1 MKRLYSIHYLWWRLR
16 SYQGRA
22 VGIALAL
29 ALACTFAPSLFAAPL
44 AQNGHPE
51 THIVQRGETL
61 SEIAQAYGVAPEEL
75 MAINGISNPNQIY
88 VGQELILPANA
99 SLIGQPNID
108 IPTHTVKAGETL
120 SQIAEQY
127 GLSPARLMYMNGLHD
142 PNAIYVGQV
151 LRLPATTTAGKPTA
165 VATEA
170 ATPQRTPTATPTPTA
185 SATAMPKPATHLVQ
199 AGETL
204 SQIAEKYDVTLAEL
218 MQVNGIQ
225 NSDAIY
231 VGQELRLPGAE
242 PPTATATPTQTSTET
257 PTETS
262 TETPTETATALPPS
276 TATASEAAP
285 DAPTETITTTTPI
298 TSSAP
303 ATPTTRN
310 DSKIASLNATYTV
323 RTGDTLLRIARRVG
337 VDPDALRQLNRL
349 PVNAPLVA
357 GATLL
362 LPATA
367 NELRV
372 TVAERG
378 YTVQAGDSLGQIAQ
392 KFDLTPAELMAAN
405 FIANPDTIYIGQHLT
420 IPGKQTTETT
430 TATPSKVGPQRS
442 GYFYYT
448 VQTGDTLSALA
459 NQFDSTPLAILDYNA
474 LPNEETVFRGL
485 EIRIPYG
492 PPDLPVQLPPVPTS
506 GNSFLVSLSRQE
518 CWLFAGTQ
526 VRYTWKCSTGYGE
539 WVTRTGNFAVQ
550 SKIENAKSRAYQL
563 DMPYW
568 LGIYNVG
575 NYENGIHGL
584 PVKWSDGQKI
594 WAGLI
599 GQPATF
605 GCAMLAD
612 EDASVLFKL
621 AYIGM
626 PVHIIN

>member
-1 MKRLYSIHYLWWRLR
+1 VSKSSFKHYRWWQFSIQGGWSAVAVVVLLLGLAFTQPLRAASLYQSEPP
-16 SYQGRA
+16 A
-22 VGIALAL
+22 
-29 ALACTFAPSLFAAPL
+29 
-44 AQNGHPE
+44 
-51 THIVQRGETL
+51 THVVQRGETL
-61 SEIAQAYGVAPEEL
+61 SEIAQAYGVLPEEL
-75 MAINGISNPNQIY
+75 MAMNGISNPNQIY
-88 VGQELILPANA
+88 VGQELTLPPNA
-99 SLIGQPNID
+99 SRIGQPNID
-108 IPTHTVKAGETL
+108 IPTYTVKAGETL
-120 SQIAEQY
+120 SQIAEKY
-127 GLSPARLMYMNGLHD
+127 NVSPTRLMYMNGMRD

-151 LRLPATTTAGKPTA
+151 LRLPATTTAGKPATT
-165 VATEA
+165 ATEI
-170 ATPQRTPTATPTPTA
+170 TTTQPTTSPTPATTPSP

-204 SQIAEKYDVTLAEL
+204 SQIAEKYDVPLADL

-231 VGQELRLPGAE
+231 VGQELRLPGAQ
-242 PPTATATPTQTSTET
+242 PATATATATLEPT
-257 PTETS
+257 PTA
-262 TETPTETATALPPS
+262 TETATPTAPPTTLATTAS
-276 TATASEAAP
+276 PDATTVTITAT
-285 DAPTETITTTTPI
+285 TTITAAEQPL
-298 TSSAP
+298 
-303 ATPTTRN
+303 ATAHN
-310 DSKIASLNATYTV
+310 ESKIASLNATYTI

-337 VDPDALRQLNRL
+337 VDVEALRQLNRL
-349 PVNAPLVA
+349 PDDATLVA
-357 GATLL
+357 GGTLL
-362 LPATA
+362 LPATT

-372 TVAERG
+372 TVAERS

-392 KFDLTPAELMAAN
+392 KFDVAPTELLAAN
-405 FIANPDTIYIGQHLT
+405 FIANPDTIYVGQHLT
-420 IPGKQTTETT
+420 IPGKQAVE
-430 TATPSKVGPQRS
+430 ATSAAPQNVGPQRS

-448 VQTGDTLSALA
+448 VQSGDTLSALA
-459 NQFDSTPLAILDYNA
+459 SQFGSTPLAILDYNA
-474 LPNEETVFRGL
+474 LPNAETVFRGL

-492 PPDLPVQLPPVPTS
+492 PPALPVRLPPVPSS

-526 VRYTWKCSTGYGE
+526 VRYAWKCSTGYGE

-575 NYENGIHGL
+575 SYENGIHGL

-626 PVHIIN
+626 PVYIIN